1 MEELKLLLKIIRSDR
16 GSENTV
22 IDGIQMYLRQN
33 HRDNFSAEKSSR
45 YGSSINNQR
54 IESW

>member
-1 MEELKLLLKIIRSDR
+1 MEELKLLLKIIRSGR

-22 IDGIQMYLRQN
+22 IGGIQMYRRQN
-33 HRDNFSAEKSSR
+33 HRDNFSGEKISR